1 MALVRLSD
9 TGAWQ
14 FPSVLPGRDEEP
26 LGAQL
31 DTALSVAKQQLGL
44 ELNMLVQ
51 ESSTAQLKAR
61 WAAAACRRLPSRNG

>member
-1 MALVRLSD
+1 MDFHRSAFRK
-9 TGAWQ
+9 AKAAM
-14 FPSVLPGRDEEP
+14 EE
-26 LGAQL
+26 AQRHL
-31 DTALSVAKQQLGL
+31 EAEERVKQQLGL

>member
-1 MALVRLSD
+1 M
-9 TGAWQ
+9 
-14 FPSVLPGRDEEP
+14 EE
-26 LGAQL
+26 AQRHL
-31 DTALSVAKQQLGL
+31 EAEERVKQQLGL